1 MYLWTSFLGRAGN
14 RFMVKKV
21 LPPLDI
27 KNQVANLATSGE
39 WKAEDASF
47 LEKLAKGLKRDNHE
61 EVSSSDINSVPDVW
75 ARVLIIR
82 NGLVDNNKF
91 LVNEWRGTLALL
103 ALAPYYTHI
112 YDLTS
117 DIVSIQDIKNSPFTN
132 QSSGDQNG
140 FTHIGKILFDVKPQD
155 TMVENQDW
163 NAIGILNFKKQ
174 AIAIVNPYTIVAS
187 ARDYTGITD
196 IRKLPWY
203 EDGFLID
210 PCNAKDMRNEQY
222 RVLEHY
228 LDNLI
233 TGIQNL
239 KFSNAEVYNAVLGRL
254 QEFKSDCNA
263 KASSTE
269 FSSWSPF
276 KVSLNLPAQPIYDKL
291 TEIFT
296 GATDQKAKFDCGL
309 AVRPE
314 FKDQINGAIFADFKI
329 AQSTGKTLSD
339 IRVWNNYSLN
349 SLSQDETLSQKLQ
362 NECKKEGYL
371 YLTPET
377 IFTEKLAVFAGD
389 NRKLKEH
396 SGDGIQFAYPVN
408 SALLLFMDPK
418 SLSTNCIITPD
429 GDSYKVV
436 IYLELVS
443 EAGKTL
449 NYTLE
454 KIYKAKDVVK
464 NRGVPLGF
472 SVWPDIKID
481 NWDQYFF
488 FYDGNAQV
496 NILPKNIFAVAD
508 IRNKLESLTSDDKI
522 KFINNMMS
530 SHQIIGEEIPIQQT
544 TAVTELRSLKSSPEA
559 ILCNIATQASGKSY
573 TEHSK
578 RVDVGLILFPEAH
591 EVQETTNQWAV
602 GIDFGTTNSCVYFKE
617 NKENPKEL
625 IFRNRI
631 NLPYEPG
638 TDEDEIEE
646 VMQAHK
652 EFVPSRVVTVPFMTI
667 LRERGYKETSV
678 ENLPFRS
685 NFIYYVDQVLY
696 AIQDLPDDKRPLKF
710 NLKWDEAEQ
719 GRTKVQY
726 FVSQLVLQAAVEAAA
741 NGVKKE
747 NLNFNFSYPE
757 AYTAN
762 FTRSFKKVTR
772 RAVTVGLGDDT
783 YKTLE
788 RTGFET
794 ESVASAL
801 YFAKGQEIPFTENVV
816 TIDIGGGTSDLSI
829 WQTNKLLWR
838 NSFRLAGKDVL
849 INYLTNNLTL
859 IKEISGND
867 DLLLE
872 SYETLQKIKTNK
884 AKLANGIELLI
895 NSPQFGEAFK
905 NRFEIVSG
913 KEKGKELK
921 DLTELA
927 LSGILY
933 YVSQVINHLVES
945 GGFQTGSDKSK
956 SLRICLGGKASTLY
970 KIVFEDSDDQ
980 ESLSKMV
987 EKITGGIFT
996 SIGIVFT
1003 DAPKHEVS
1011 YGLLVDKTGSTD
1023 LDLTDRSHETVLGED
1038 VMVGK
1043 NKIGIVSELNADN
1056 PWRVKDI
1063 TQLKTFIRYLK
1074 AYSKINVN
1082 LTKKFEGDLEGKIN
1096 AALKDGQSRAKDLK
1110 QNMQSV
1116 EGDDSLAEILRTS
1129 SIVEPVFIQGLKQVI
1144 NEVTSGKL
1152 KFK

>member
-1 MYLWTSFLGRAGN
+1 
-14 RFMVKKV
+14 MVKKI
-21 LPPLDI
+21 LPPIDD
-27 KNQVANLATSGE
+27 KNQIANLASSGE
-39 WKAEDASF
+39 WKSEDASF
-47 LEKLAKGLKRDNHE
+47 LEKLAKGLKLGSHE
-61 EVSSSDINSVPDVW
+61 EVSSSDINSVPDIW
-75 ARVLIIR
+75 ARVLIVR
-82 NGLVDNNKF
+82 NALVDNHKF

-112 YDLTS
+112 YDLNS
-117 DIVSIQDIKNSPFTN
+117 DIVSIQDIKNSPFAN
-132 QSSGDQNG
+132 QGSSNG
-140 FTHIGKILFDVKPQD
+140 GLTHIGRILFDVKPKD
-155 TMVENQDW
+155 TMVKGQDW
-163 NAIGILNFKKQ
+163 NAVGVLNFKKKD
-174 AIAIVNPYTIVAS
+174 AIAIVNPYTLVAS
-187 ARDYTGITD
+187 ARDYTAIPD
-196 IRKLPWY
+196 IKKLPWY

-233 TGIQNL
+233 SGLQSVE
-239 KFSNAEVYNAVLGRL
+239 FSNGEVYNAVLGRL
-254 QEFKSDCNA
+254 QEFKADCTS
-263 KASSTE
+263 KARDTE
-269 FSSWSPF
+269 FSSWTPF
-276 KVSLNLPAQPIYDKL
+276 KVNLNLPAQPIYDKL
-291 TEIFT
+291 SQIYI
-296 GATDQKAKFDCGL
+296 GATDQNAKFDCGL

-314 FKDQINGAIFADFKI
+314 FAEQIKGGVFADFRV
-329 AQSTGKTLSD
+329 AQSTGRTLSD

-349 SLSQDETLSQKLQ
+349 SLRQDEKI
-362 NECKKEGYL
+362 NKKIKEECKKEGYL

-377 IFTEKLAVFAGD
+377 IFSEKLVVFAGD
-389 NRKLKEH
+389 SRKLKEH
-396 SGDGIQFAYPVN
+396 TSSNNQFAYPVN
-408 SALLLFMDPK
+408 SALLMFMDPK
-418 SLSTNCIITPD
+418 KLSTNCIVSPE
-429 GDSYKVV
+429 GDNYKVV
-436 IYLELVS
+436 IYLELVN
-443 EAGKTL
+443 EKGNAL

-454 KIYKAKDVVK
+454 KIFKAKDVVK

-472 SVWPDIKID
+472 SVWPDIKIE

-496 NILPKNIFAVAD
+496 NILPKNIFSVRD
-508 IRNKLESLTSDDKI
+508 IRDKLESLAGEDKI
-522 KFINNMMS
+522 KFLDSMIH
-530 SHQIIGEEIPIQQT
+530 SHQVIGEEIPIQQT
-544 TAVTELRSLKSSPEA
+544 TAVTELRNLRSSPEA
-559 ILCNIATQASGKSY
+559 ILCNVATQAGGKSY
-573 TEHSK
+573 TEHNK
-578 RVDVGLILFPEAH
+578 RVDVGLILFPDSQ
-591 EVQETTNQWAV
+591 EVQETNNQWSV

-625 IFRNRI
+625 DFKNRI

-638 TDEDEIEE
+638 TEEEEIEE

-652 EFVPSRVVTVPFMTI
+652 EFVPSRLVTTPFMTI
-667 LRERGYKETSV
+667 LRERTFKESSV

-719 GRTKVQY
+719 SRTKVQY
-726 FVSQLVLQAAVEAAA
+726 FVSQVVLQSAVEAAA
-741 NGVKKE
+741 NGVKRE
-747 NLNFNFSYPE
+747 NLSFNFSYPE
-757 AYTAN
+757 AYNTDHLK
-762 FTRSFKKVTR
+762 SFRKITR
-772 RAVTVGLGDDT
+772 RAVNIGLHDES
-783 YKTLE
+783 YKTQE
-788 RTGFET
+788 KTGFQT
-794 ESVASAL
+794 ESISSAL

-829 WQTNKLLWR
+829 WQDTKLLWR
-838 NSFRLAGKDVL
+838 NSFKLAGKDVL

-872 SYETLQKIKTNK
+872 SYQTLQSIKTNK
-884 AKLANGIELLI
+884 SKLANGIELLV
-895 NSPQFGEAFK
+895 NSSQFGEAFK
-905 NRFEIVSG
+905 KKFDIFSG

-933 YVSQVINHLVES
+933 YVGQVLNHLVEN
-945 GGFQTGSDKSK
+945 GEFQTGSGKSK

-970 KIVFEDSDDQ
+970 KVVFEDSEDQ
-980 ESLSKMV
+980 EGLSKII
-987 EKITGGIFT
+987 EKVTGGIFT

-1003 DAPKHEVS
+1003 DTPKHEVS
-1011 YGLLVDKTGSTD
+1011 YGLLVDKKGATD

-1043 NKIGIVSELNADN
+1043 EKIGTVSGLNKVVDN

-1063 TQLKTFIRYLK
+1063 TQLKTFLKYLQ
-1074 AYSKINVN
+1074 AYSKIPVK

-1096 AALKDGQSRAKDLK
+1096 AELKNGQTRAQDLK
-1110 QNMQSV
+1110 KNAQSV
-1116 EGDDSLAEILRTS
+1116 EGDDSLAEIQKTS
-1129 SIVEPVFIQGLKQVI
+1129 SIIEPVFIQGLKQVI

>member
-1 MYLWTSFLGRAGN
+1 
-14 RFMVKKV
+14 MVRKV
-21 LPPLDI
+21 LPPLNEQ
-27 KNQVANLATSGE
+27 NQVPNIAGSGE
-39 WKAEDASF
+39 WKSEDATF
-47 LEKLAKGLKRDNHE
+47 LEKLAKGLKMSGEDV
-61 EVSSSDINSVPDVW
+61 VSAADINSVPDVW
-75 ARVLIIR
+75 ARVLIVR
-82 NGLVDNNKF
+82 NGLLDNSKSIVD
-91 LVNEWRGTLALL
+91 EWRGTLALL
-103 ALAPYYTHI
+103 ALAPYYKHI
-112 YDLTS
+112 YELS
-117 DIVSIQDIKNSPFTN
+117 SNIVNIQDIKNNPYTNAGSPDTN
-132 QSSGDQNG
+132 YA
-140 FTHIGKILFDVKPQD
+140 HIGKILFDVKPQD
-155 TMVENQDW
+155 TMAQGQDW
-163 NAIGILNFKKQ
+163 NAIGVLNFNKK
-174 AIAIVNPYTIVAS
+174 AIAVINPYTMVAA
-187 ARDYTGITD
+187 ARDYTSIEN

-203 EDGFLID
+203 EDGFLKD

-222 RVLEHY
+222 RVLSHY
-228 LDNLI
+228 LQNLI
-233 TGIQNL
+233 TGIQGL
-239 KFSNAEVYNAVLGRL
+239 SPSNMEVFNAVMGRL
-254 QEFKSDCNA
+254 QEFKTSCDA
-263 KASSTE
+263 KAGTAE
-269 FSSWSPF
+269 FSGWTPT
-276 KVSLNLPAQPIYDKL
+276 KVNLNLPAQPVYDKL
-291 TEIFT
+291 AQIFI
-296 GATDQKAKFDCGL
+296 GSTDQNAKFDCGL
-309 AVRPE
+309 AVRSE
-314 FKDQINGAIFADFKI
+314 FEGQINGAILADFRV

-349 SLSQDETLSQKLQ
+349 SLRQDENLSRTLKA
-362 NECKKEGYL
+362 ECEKEGYL

-377 IFTEKLAVFAGD
+377 IFTEKLVVFAGD

-396 SGDGIQFAYPVN
+396 SSEGNQFAYPVN
-408 SALLLFMDPK
+408 SAMLMFMDPK
-418 SLSTNCIITPD
+418 ALSTNCIVSPD
-429 GDSYKVV
+429 GDNYKVV

-443 EAGKTL
+443 ESGNSM

-496 NILPKNIFAVAD
+496 NILPKNIFAVND
-508 IRNKLESLTSDDKI
+508 IRNKLESLSGNDKI
-522 KFINNMMS
+522 KFVDDMMS
-530 SHQIIGEEIPIQQT
+530 SHQVIGEEIPIQQT

-559 ILCNIATQASGKSY
+559 ILCNVATQSSGKSY

-578 RVDVGLILFPEAH
+578 RVDVGLILFPDAH
-591 EVQETTNQWAV
+591 EVQETSNQWSI

-625 IFRNRI
+625 IFKNRI

-638 TDEDEIEE
+638 TDEEEIEE

-652 EFVPSRVVTVPFMTI
+652 EFVPSREVTVPFMTI
-667 LRERGYKETSV
+667 LRERSYKETSV
-678 ENLPFRS
+678 ENFPFRS

-741 NGVKKE
+741 NGVKRE
-747 NLNFNFSYPE
+747 NLTFNFSYPE
-757 AYTAN
+757 AYNADHL
-762 FTRSFKKVTR
+762 RAFKRITR
-772 RAVTVGLGDDT
+772 RAVTVGLGDE
-783 YKTLE
+783 KFKVQE
-788 RTGFET
+788 KTGFLT
-794 ESVASAL
+794 ESISSAL
-801 YFAKGQEIPFTENVV
+801 YFAKGQEVPLVNNVV

-829 WQTNKLLWR
+829 WQDRNLLWR

-849 INYLTNNLTL
+849 INHLTNNLTL
-859 IKEISGND
+859 IKDISGND

-872 SYETLQKIKTNK
+872 SYETLQKIRTNK
-884 AKLANGIELLI
+884 TKLANGIELLV

-905 NRFEIVSG
+905 NRFNIING
-913 KEKGKELK
+913 KEKGKELA

-933 YVSQVINHLVES
+933 YVSQVINHLLES
-945 GGFQTGSDKSK
+945 GEFKTSADQSK
-956 SLRICLGGKASTLY
+956 ALRICLGGKASTLY
-970 KIVFEDSDDQ
+970 KIVFEDSEDQ
-980 ESLSKMV
+980 EGLSKMI
-987 EKITGGIFT
+987 EKMTGGIFT

-1011 YGLLVDKTGSTD
+1011 YGLLVDQEGATD
-1023 LDLTDRSHETVLGED
+1023 LNIKERSHETVLGED

-1043 NKIGIVSELNADN
+1043 NKIGIVSQLDPETK
-1056 PWRVKDI
+1056 WRVKDI
-1063 TQLKTFIRYLK
+1063 TQLKTFLKYLK
-1074 AYSKINVN
+1074 AYSKIPVT
-1082 LTKKFEGDLEGKIN
+1082 LTKKFEGDVEGKIN
-1096 AALKDGQSRAKDLK
+1096 SELTNGQARALKLK
-1110 QNMQSV
+1110 QSQQSV

>member
-1 MYLWTSFLGRAGN
+1 
-14 RFMVKKV
+14 MVKKV
-21 LPPLDI
+21 LPPLDE
-27 KNQVANLATSGE
+27 KNQISNIATSGE
-39 WKAEDASF
+39 WKSEDASF
-47 LEKLAKGLKRDNHE
+47 LEKLAKGLKMGSHM

-82 NGLVDNNKF
+82 NGLVDNHKF

-117 DIVSIQDIKNSPFTN
+117 DIVSIQDIKNSPYTN
-132 QSSGDQNG
+132 QSSTGQDG
-140 FTHIGKILFDVKPQD
+140 FAHIGKILFDVKPQD
-155 TMVENQDW
+155 TMVEGQDW
-163 NAIGILNFKKQ
+163 NAIGVLNFKKK
-174 AIAIVNPYTIVAS
+174 AIAIINPYTIVAS
-187 ARDYTGITD
+187 ARDYTSIPD
-196 IRKLPWY
+196 IKKLPWY

-233 TGIQNL
+233 TGIQTL

-254 QEFKSDCNA
+254 QEFKSACSA
-263 KASSTE
+263 KALSSD

-276 KVSLNLPAQPIYDKL
+276 KVNLNLPAQPVYDKL
-291 TEIFT
+291 SQIYI
-296 GATDQKAKFDCGL
+296 GATDQSAKFDCGL
-309 AVRPE
+309 TVRPE
-314 FKDQINGAIFADFKI
+314 FEDQIKGAIFADFKV

-349 SLSQDETLSQKLQ
+349 SLRQDETLSVKLK

-377 IFTEKLAVFAGD
+377 IFTEKLVVFAGD

-396 SGDGIQFAYPVN
+396 SSEGIQFAYPVN
-408 SALLLFMDPK
+408 SALLMFMDPK
-418 SLSTNCIITPD
+418 TLSTNCMVSPD
-429 GDSYKVV
+429 GDNYKVV
-436 IYLELVS
+436 MYLELVS
-443 EAGKTL
+443 ETGNTM

-496 NILPKNIFAVAD
+496 NILPKNIFAVDD

-522 KFINNMMS
+522 KFIDNMMS
-530 SHQIIGEEIPIQQT
+530 SHQVIGEEIPIQQT

-559 ILCNIATQASGKSY
+559 ILCNVATQSGGKSF

-578 RVDVGLILFPEAH
+578 RVDVGLILFPDAYK
-591 EVQETTNQWAV
+591 VQETGNQWSV
-602 GIDFGTTNSCVYFKE
+602 GIDFGTTNSCVYYKE

-625 IFRNRI
+625 IFKNRI

-638 TDEDEIEE
+638 TEEEEIEE

-667 LRERGYKETSV
+667 LRERSYKETSV
-678 ENLPFRS
+678 ENKPFRS

-710 NLKWDEAEQ
+710 NLKWGEADQ
-719 GRTKVQY
+719 DRTKVQY
-726 FVSQLVLQAAVEAAA
+726 FVAQTVLQSAVEAAA
-741 NGVKKE
+741 SGIKRE
-747 NLNFNFSYPE
+747 NLNFTFSYPE
-757 AYTAN
+757 AYDAGHLK
-762 FTRSFKKVTR
+762 SFKKITR
-772 RAVTVGLGDDT
+772 RAVNIGLGDDK
-783 YKTLE
+783 YKSLE

-794 ESVASAL
+794 ESISSAL

-829 WQTNKLLWR
+829 WQDTKLLWR

-872 SYETLQKIKTNK
+872 SYETLQKIKSNK
-884 AKLANGIELLI
+884 SKLANGIELLV

-905 NRFEIVSG
+905 NRFDIVSG
-913 KEKGKELK
+913 KDKGKELK

-933 YVSQVINHLVES
+933 YVSQVINHLVET
-945 GGFQTGSDKSK
+945 GDFQQGPQKSK

-970 KIVFEDSDDQ
+970 KIVFEDSADQ
-980 ESLSKMV
+980 EGLSKMI
-987 EKITGGIFT
+987 EKVTTGIFT

-1003 DAPKHEVS
+1003 DTPKHEVS
-1011 YGLLVDKTGSTD
+1011 YGLLVDKAGATD
-1023 LDLTDRSHETVLGED
+1023 LDLTDRSHETVLGEN

-1043 NKIGIVSELNADN
+1043 NQVGIVSLLDADN

-1063 TQLKTFIRYLK
+1063 TQLKTFLKYLL
-1074 AYSKINVN
+1074 AYSKIPVK

-1096 AALKDGQSRAKDLK
+1096 AELKNGQSRAQDLK
-1110 QNMQSV
+1110 RNMQSV
-1116 EGDDSLAEILRTS
+1116 EGDDSMSEIQKTS
-1129 SIVEPVFIQGLKQVI
+1129 SIIEPVFIQELLQVI
-1144 NEVTSGKL
+1144 NEITSGKL
-1152 KFK
+1152 KLK